1 MRRKMT
7 RKGLPDGPRRAKTSP
22 NHKNE
27 PGEDMKFTMKRTGA
41 ILAMAFAAAVL
52 GGCKEEGR
60 PASNAQSSP
69 YQVPPG
75 ATPQEREDAYKAY
88 IVSKLDRQF
97 HVKFDD
103 IAVRTATGREVRV
116 NVSAYC
122 DAQIGNNKT
131 ATDAYRAACRK
142 AIGEKLMYG
151 ARHEDSISL
160 FESYLPMGSAEIRPY
175 NMFDEDMM
183 LRSAAMHKD
192 YDMYTVTDVHDCKTG
207 ERTPLMDAYRKPPEG
222 GWPNEEARKKSQS
235 VKPAIG
241 IVKEGAC
248 KF

>member
-1 MRRKMT
+1 
-7 RKGLPDGPRRAKTSP
+7 
-22 NHKNE
+22 
-27 PGEDMKFTMKRTGA
+27 MKFTINKAGT
-41 ILAMAFAAAVL
+41 ILAMAFAAAML
-52 GGCKEEGR
+52 GGCKEDKQPG
-60 PASNAQSSP
+60 SSSRSQP
-69 YQVPPG
+69 QLYAVPPD
-75 ATPQEREDAYKAY
+75 ATAEERDAAYKAY
-88 IVSKLDRQF
+88 IVKDLDRQF

-122 DAQIGNNKT
+122 SAQIGKNKT

-142 AIGEKLMYG
+142 SVGEKLMYG
-151 ARHEDSISL
+151 ARHEDAISG
-160 FESYLPMGSAEIRPY
+160 FETYLPMGSAEIRPY

-183 LRSAAMHKD
+183 LRAAAQHKN
-192 YDMYTVTDVHDCKTG
+192 YDIYTVTDVHDCATG

-241 IVKEGAC
+241 IVKDGAC

>member
-1 MRRKMT
+1 M
-7 RKGLPDGPRRAKTSP
+7 
-22 NHKNE
+22 N
-27 PGEDMKFTMKRTGA
+27 FTIKKSGA
-41 ILAMAFAAAVL
+41 ILAMAFATAML
-52 GGCKEEGR
+52 GGCKEESK
-60 PASNAQSSP
+60 PASVTQSSP
-69 YQVPPG
+69 YEVPPG
-75 ATPQEREDAYKAY
+75 ATPEERDAAYKAY
-88 IVSKLDRQF
+88 IVAKLDRQF

-122 DAQIGNNKT
+122 DKQIGKNKT

-142 AIGEKLMYG
+142 AVGEKLMYG
-151 ARHEDSISL
+151 ARHEDGVSQ
-160 FESYLPMGSAEIRPY
+160 FESYLPMGSTEIRPY

-183 LRSAAMHKD
+183 LRAAAMHKD

-207 ERTPLMDAYRKPPEG
+207 ERTPLMEARRQPPEG
-222 GWPNEEARKKSQS
+222 GWPSEAERKKLQS

-241 IVKEGAC
+241 IVKDGAC